1 MYEQDYIIRLIREMI
16 RAVLKLI
23 FRIDAE
29 SLTEEMLEDSEVKAA
44 LDGLLDMVDE
54 GKINEAE
61 NVVYEITEDGG
72 YENLE
77 TALLF
82 YSYLNEKPDEFL
94 EENNFSRDEVKE
106 GLMEIISRYGLG
118 SMADTFLK

>member
-72 YENLE
+72 YKNLE

>member
-72 YENLE
+72 YKNLE

-106 GLMEIISRYGLG
+106 GLLEIISRYGLG
-118 SMADTFLK
+118 SMADTFLE

>member
-29 SLTEEMLEDSEVKAA
+29 SPTEEMLEDSEVKAA

-106 GLMEIISRYGLG
+106 GLLEIISRYGLG

>member
-106 GLMEIISRYGLG
+106 GLLEIISRYGLG

>member
-1 MYEQDYIIRLIREMI
+1 MYEQDYIIRLIRKMI
-16 RAVLKLI
+16 RAVLELI
-23 FRIDAE
+23 FRIDTE
-29 SLTEEMLEDSEVKAA
+29 SPTEEMLEDSEVKAA

-72 YENLE
+72 YKNLE

>member
-61 NVVYEITEDGG
+61 NVVNEITEDGG
-72 YENLE
+72 YKNLE

-106 GLMEIISRYGLG
+106 GLREIISRYGLG

>member
-23 FRIDAE
+23 FRIDTE
-29 SLTEEMLEDSEVKAA
+29 SPTEEMREDSEVKAA

-106 GLMEIISRYGLG
+106 GLLEIISRYGLG

>member
-16 RAVLKLI
+16 RAVLELI

-29 SLTEEMLEDSEVKAA
+29 SPTEEMLEDSEVKAA

-72 YENLE
+72 YENLK

-106 GLMEIISRYGLG
+106 GLLEIISRYGLG

>member
-1 MYEQDYIIRLIREMI
+1 MYEQDYIIRLIKEMI

-23 FRIDAE
+23 FRIDTE
-29 SLTEEMLEDSEVKAA
+29 SPTEEMLEDSEVKAVFGW
-44 LDGLLDMVDE
+44 LVGLVDE

-61 NVVYEITEDGG
+61 NMVYEITEDGG
-72 YENLE
+72 YKNLE

-106 GLMEIISRYGLG
+106 GLREIISRYGLG
-118 SMADTFLK
+118 SVADTFLK

>member
-1 MYEQDYIIRLIREMI
+1 MI

-23 FRIDAE
+23 FRIDTK
-29 SLTEEMLEDSEVKAA
+29 SPTEEMLEDSEVKAA

-61 NVVYEITEDGG
+61 NVVYEITENGG

-106 GLMEIISRYGLG
+106 GVTEIISRYGLG

>member
-72 YENLE
+72 YKNLE

-106 GLMEIISRYGLG
+106 GLREIISRYGLG

>member
-1 MYEQDYIIRLIREMI
+1 MDEKDE
-16 RAVLKLI
+16 
-23 FRIDAE
+23 
-29 SLTEEMLEDSEVKAA
+29 EEMLEDSEVKAA

-106 GLMEIISRYGLG
+106 GLLEIISRYGLG

>member
-1 MYEQDYIIRLIREMI
+1 MYEQDYIMRLIKEMV
-16 RAVLKLI
+16 RTVLKLI
-23 FRIDAE
+23 FHVDMR
-29 SLTEEMLEDSEVKAA
+29 SSMEELPEDLEVKTT
-44 LDGLLDMVDE
+44 LDVLLDMVDE

-61 NVVYEITEDGG
+61 NIVYEITENVEHR
-72 YENLE
+72 YLE
-77 TALLF
+77 AALLF
-82 YSYLNEKPDEFL
+82 YFCLNEKTDEFL

>member
-23 FRIDAE
+23 FRIDTE
-29 SLTEEMLEDSEVKAA
+29 SPTEEMLEDSEVKAA

-106 GLMEIISRYGLG
+106 GLLEIISRYGLG

>member
-23 FRIDAE
+23 FRIDTE
-29 SLTEEMLEDSEVKAA
+29 SPTEEMLEDSEVKAA

-72 YENLE
+72 YKNLE

-94 EENNFSRDEVKE
+94 EKNNFGRDEVKE
-106 GLMEIISRYGLG
+106 GLREIISRYGLG
-118 SMADTFLK
+118 SVADTFLE

>member
-23 FRIDAE
+23 FRIDTE
-29 SLTEEMLEDSEVKAA
+29 SPTEEMLEDSEVKAA

-94 EENNFSRDEVKE
+94 EENNFSRDEVKD
-106 GLMEIISRYGLG
+106 GLLEIISRYGLG